1 MRIKERM
8 GKITFPNVIIPAD
21 ENKIGVAKELWK
33 KKMEDLYPSSVHYSC
48 ALLRYVYVLQGM
60 TRTHFYHMLPL
71 ETVFPQA

>member
-48 ALLRYVYVLQGM
+48 ALLRYVYVL
-60 TRTHFYHMLPL
+60 
-71 ETVFPQA
+71 